1 MPQFYNLEKDML
13 RTLPQTRDWSPAYRI
28 ATIGA
33 FVLISV
39 VAARV
44 SIPLDPV
51 PFTLQPLAV
60 LLAGMILGSRDGAL
74 SQLAYIALI
83 AIGLPVDAN
92 ARGSAAFAGPTVGY
106 LFGFVAAAFVA
117 GWLIERGANRV
128 WQRWLAGVA
137 GIATLYLCGI
147 PGLMLNRGLD
157 LSTAW
162 LAGGAPFLLLDTTKA
177 ILAAAV
183 TEGGRRL
190 LNR

>member
-1 MPQFYNLEKDML
+1 ML

-33 FVLISV
+33 FTLISI

-44 SIPLDPV
+44 SIPLEPV

-92 ARGSAAFAGPTVGY
+92 ARGSAAFAGPTAGY
-106 LFGFVAAAFVA
+106 LIGFVAAAFVS
-117 GWLIERGANRV
+117 GWLVERGANRV

-137 GIATLYLCGI
+137 GIAVIYAIGVPWLAANLK
-147 PGLMLNRGLD
+147 LD
-157 LSTAW
+157 LPAAW

-177 ILAAAV
+177 IIAAAV